1 MKNLKVYSL
10 VFGIGILTLIPLFS
24 FTNLN
29 FKTMENSEQLG
40 LFVIVNAKPE
50 KANDVKQFLLG
61 GLELAKQEADT
72 KSWYAFQIDSTTFG
86 IFDTFAHEEGRD
98 AHLSGEIA
106 KALLQNADDLLV
118 DFQVSDINKFDI
130 LAVK

>member
-10 VFGIGILTLIPLFS
+10 VFGVAIFTLLSLFS
-24 FTNLN
+24 FTNQN
-29 FKTMENSEQLG
+29 FKSMENSEKLG

-50 KANDVKQFLLG
+50 KANDVKQFLMGALP
-61 GLELAKQEADT
+61 LANQEADT
-72 KSWYAFQIDSTTFG
+72 KSWYAFQIDETTFG
-86 IFDTFAHEEGRD
+86 IFDTFAHEEGRN
-98 AHLSGEIA
+98 AHLNGDIA

-130 LAVK
+130 MAVK

>member
-10 VFGIGILTLIPLFS
+10 VFGVAIFTLLSLFS
-24 FTNLN
+24 FTNQN
-29 FKTMENSEQLG
+29 FKSMENSEKLG

-50 KANDVKQFLLG
+50 KANDVKQFLMGALP
-61 GLELAKQEADT
+61 LANKEAGT
-72 KSWYAFQIDSTTFG
+72 KSWYAFQIDETTFG
-86 IFDTFAHEEGRD
+86 IFDTFADEDGRD
-98 AHLSGEIA
+98 AHLNGDIA

-118 DFQVSDINKFDI
+118 DFKVSDINKHEI